1 MVHHKLSICA
11 LLIWLRPGSCVFTSW
26 VSLGITLE
34 SGCSLV
40 ATRRQVFFSFPSV
53 LRAHRLMLEGWDYW
67 WLWHPCFLIGQE
79 IFRFSPSCHCYSV
92 VKSCLTLWAQKLQ
105 HARLPCPSLSP
116 RVCPNSCPLSRWC
129 HPNILSSVALFSSCP
144 LPQHESFPMSW
155 LFTSGGQSTGASAS
169 TSVLPTN
176 IQGWFSLG
184 LTLISLLS
192 KGLSRVFSSTTIP
205 MHQFFSVQ
213 PSLLSNSHI
222 CTGLLEKRFVPLQE

>member
-79 IFRFSPSCHCYSV
+79 IFHFSPSCHCYSV
-92 VKSCLTLWAQKLQ
+92 VKLCLTLCEPRNCSTPGFPVLHSLPEFAQTHVHWVGDAIQISYPLLPSFPPALFPSMSLFQWVGSSHQVAKVLELQLQ
-105 HARLPCPSLSP
+105 HQSFQWIF
-116 RVCPNSCPLSRWC
+116 RVDFL
-129 HPNILSSVALFSSCP
+129 
-144 LPQHESFPMSW
+144 
-155 LFTSGGQSTGASAS
+155 
-169 TSVLPTN
+169 
-176 IQGWFSLG
+176 
-184 LTLISLLS
+184 
-192 KGLSRVFSSTTIP
+192 
-205 MHQFFSVQ
+205 
-213 PSLLSNSHI
+213 
-222 CTGLLEKRFVPLQE
+222 